1 MPPTE
6 PSYRE
11 MQKMNE
17 NLRRENHLL
26 RLLDDLYRENSG
38 LKGESSFCSGSGSGS
53 QEKGDEKETEVE
65 VQATK
70 ELSQESSW
78 NESDNTLCGDRDDGK
93 DRVNGTAGS
102 EALSERIDEKGGGEE
117 AQDNDMKTSE
127 DSKISENQD
136 NQPEEKEDKN
146 EKEHSEYDDTNASGS
161 ESDPTWRCACNDEDG
176 FYETS
181 DVEESESESETDSE
195 SEEDYDVDQTIK
207 YSERNRVLS
216 KYKERKLGLSGF
228 CPTALGESKLD
239 AGLYMASGLELERRT
254 DVSVYTSLY
263 GLHPA
268 IVSWIGESLPIHC
281 IRFCVRSPLITSY
294 TPDYEPTISLLDK
307 HAEIVLSRE
316 DCATDFFNQFQNF
329 IKVLEESD
337 FPSGYFEEDDVH
349 GTERHGTGRCKTV
362 ADAHM
367 ACVATLYSF

>member
-1 MPPTE
+1 MPATE

-17 NLRRENHLL
+17 SLRRENHLL
-26 RLLDDLYRENSG
+26 RLLDDLYHENPE
-38 LKGESSFCSGSGSGS
+38 LKGESNFCSGS
-53 QEKGDEKETEVE
+53 QDKGDEKEAEVE
-65 VQATK
+65 VQVTK

-78 NESDNTLCGDRDDGK
+78 NESDNTLFADGDDRK
-93 DRVNGTAGS
+93 DRGNGTAGS

-117 AQDNDMKTSE
+117 AQDNDMKTCE

-136 NQPEEKEDKN
+136 NQPEEKREDKN
-146 EKEHSEYDDTNASGS
+146 EEEHSEYEDTNASGS

-181 DVEESESESETDSE
+181 DVEESESETDSE
-195 SEEDYDVDQTIK
+195 SENDYDVDQTIK

-216 KYKERKLGLSGF
+216 KYKEHKLGLSGF

-239 AGLYMASGLELERRT
+239 AGLYMASGLELEQRT
-254 DVSVYTSLY
+254 DVSVYKSLY

-268 IVSWIGESLPIHC
+268 IVSWISESLPIHC
-281 IRFCVRSPLITSY
+281 IRFCVRSPLMTSY
-294 TPDYEPTISLLDK
+294 TPDYEPIISLLDK
-307 HAEIVLSRE
+307 HAEIMLSSKDR
-316 DCATDFFNQFQNF
+316 ATDFFNQFQSF
-329 IKVLEESD
+329 IKVLEEAD

>member
-26 RLLDDLYRENSG
+26 RLLDDLYRENPG
-38 LKGESSFCSGSGSGS
+38 LKGEASFGSGYGS
-53 QEKGDEKETEVE
+53 QDKGDEKEAEVE
-65 VQATK
+65 AQVTK

-78 NESDNTLCGDRDDGK
+78 NGSDNTLRGDGDDEKDGGK
-93 DRVNGTAGS
+93 CTAGT
-102 EALSERIDEKGGGEE
+102 EALGERDGEKGGGGE
-117 AQDNDMKTSE
+117 AQDNDMKTCE

-136 NQPEEKEDKN
+136 NQPEEKKEDKEEQN
-146 EKEHSEYDDTNASGS
+146 HSEYDDTNGSGS
-161 ESDPTWRCACNDEDG
+161 ESDPSWRCACNDEDE

-181 DVEESESESETDSE
+181 DVEESESESDSE

-216 KYKERKLGLSGF
+216 GYKEHKLGLSGF

-239 AGLYMASGLELERRT
+239 AGLYMASGLDLELRT
-254 DVSVYTSLY
+254 DMSVYTSLY

-268 IVSWIGESLPIHC
+268 IVNWIGESLPIHS
-281 IRFCVRSPLITSY
+281 IRFSVCSLLVTSD
-294 TPDYEPTISLLDK
+294 TPDYEPIISLLDK
-307 HAEIVLSRE
+307 HAEIVLSSE
-316 DCATDFFNQFQNF
+316 DRTTDFFSQFQRF
-329 IKVLEESD
+329 IKVLKEAD
-337 FPSGYFEEDDVH
+337 FPSGYFEENDVH
-349 GTERHGTGRCKTV
+349 GTERHGTERCKAV

-367 ACVATLYSF
+367 ACVATLYSVQK